1 MALARKLRSFFY
13 RFEYYRREKA
23 NVEDDAKVSTFL
35 AEKVISIVRLWP
47 SDLKNWNKI
56 YGTFVLAIVIL
67 HLSAWIASLIVNSH
81 NVDDFLGI
89 LSSMG
94 PSIQTLAKASVL
106 YSKRYSLAKLI
117 KTVRNEFW
125 PSNLMD
131 VETKTIIIKDT
142 NEVLINTL
150 TEYVAAFT
158 SRVMLIVVRLLE
170 NDREL
175 LCYIWLPFDYTK
187 TPAYQIMYLIQAYVT
202 TFLCYIWLPFDYTKT
217 PAYQIMYLIQAYVTT
232 FIDVTVVVGYD
243 MMYGSICS
251 NCIAQFHL
259 LNAAVKYI
267 GTGKEEEIIEKISR
281 VDESVYEIKEKNLEK
296 KLFVICVRK
305 HQKLLRISQD
315 LNKIFGNGHFFQFCT
330 TLIGIE
336 KFIQFCRI
344 SQDLNKIFG
353 NGHFFQFCT
362 TLIGICPTLYLI
374 TKDVGF
380 DQYFMLIAFYLAHL
394 FELFI
399 FCSVSNQL
407 TYVGICL
414 SEAAYH
420 SLWYNKYSKDLAQ
433 CLLIMMIRAQEPISM
448 NAFGLFELNYV
459 TFVAVIRFSFSLY
472 TYLGKMAN

>member
-13 RFEYYRREKA
+13 KFEYYRRENT

-35 AEKVISIVRLWP
+35 AEKVVSIVRLWP
-47 SDLKNWNKI
+47 TDLKNWNKI
-56 YGTFVLAIVIL
+56 YGTFVLAIVVL

-81 NVDDFLGI
+81 NVDDFLDI
-89 LSSMG
+89 LSYMG
-94 PSIQTLAKASVL
+94 PSMQTLAKASVL
-106 YSKRYSLAKLI
+106 FSKRYSLTKLI

-125 PSNLMD
+125 PSNLID
-131 VETKTIIIKDT
+131 VETKKIIIKDT
-142 NEVLINTL
+142 NEILINTL
-150 TEYVAAFT
+150 TQYIAAFT
-158 SRVMLIVVRLLE
+158 SRVMLFVLRLLE
-170 NDREL
+170 NNREL
-175 LCYIWLPFDYTK
+175 PCYIWLPFDYTK
-187 TPAYQIMYLIQAYVT
+187 SPAYQIMYLIQAYVT
-202 TFLCYIWLPFDYTKT
+202 IYT
-217 PAYQIMYLIQAYVTT
+217 
-232 FIDVTVVVGYD
+232 DVTVVVGYD

-281 VDESVYEIKEKNLEK
+281 VDESVSEIKEKHLEK

-305 HQKLLRISQD
+305 HQKLL
-315 LNKIFGNGHFFQFCT
+315 T
-330 TLIGIE
+330 
-336 KFIQFCRI
+336 I

-380 DQYFMLIAFYLAHL
+380 DQFFMLIAFYLAHL

-433 CLLIMMIRAQEPISM
+433 CLLILMIRAQEPISM

-459 TFVAVIRFSFSLY
+459 TFVAVIRFSFSL
-472 TYLGKMAN
+472 TLTK

>member
-330 TLIGIE
+330 TLIGI
-336 KFIQFCRI
+336 
-344 SQDLNKIFG
+344 
-353 NGHFFQFCT
+353 
-362 TLIGICPTLYLI
+362 CPTLYLI